1 MPLQHVPTTETS
13 RPTVSEPTGKLKN
26 VEPTTSQVDDGSK
39 HSTPQL
45 ANGTPAPG
53 PAKQGG
59 QHDSLPDLSSYRIA
73 SGKEAPGGEA
83 SSEYGAAVRD
93 VVTAAAASAEAPHPQ
108 ALPCASALAASSS
121 SSSSL
126 PEPLSGPPSGHQD
139 GWGSSFEQMD
149 LTTGEYKADC
159 SMDPAAVSCACNR
172 SKLVPPCRALLPFL
186 VLGQCTLIVWTYTL
200 AFETSVSGH
209 CAVVASL

>member
-1 MPLQHVPTTETS
+1 MPLQHGLTAQPS
-13 RPTVSEPTGKLKN
+13 RPAPSEPIEKLKP
-26 VEPTTSQVDDGSK
+26 VEPSTSQVDDGSK

-59 QHDSLPDLSSYRIA
+59 QHDNLPDLSSYRIA
-73 SGKEAPGGEA
+73 SGKEAPGKEEP
-83 SSEYGAAVRD
+83 SEYEAAVRD

-159 SMDPAAVSCACNR
+159 SMDPAAVSSAYK
-172 SKLVPPCRALLPFL
+172 SYTLAPPCKALLLFL
-186 VLGQCTLIVWTYTL
+186 MLGQCTHWLFVRPLWLFRPLFL
-200 AFETSVSGH
+200 AFVP
-209 CAVVASL
+209 